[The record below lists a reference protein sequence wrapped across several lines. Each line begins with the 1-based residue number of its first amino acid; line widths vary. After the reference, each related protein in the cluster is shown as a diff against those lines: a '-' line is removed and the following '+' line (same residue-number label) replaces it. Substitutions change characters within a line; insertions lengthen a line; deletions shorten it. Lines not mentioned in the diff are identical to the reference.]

1 MKIKMIINPGEIWSL
16 NSDYEISL
24 YFNRL
29 SLFIRR
35 ENISHRIPFSHFP
48 FLLFSQNCP
57 PRSHQYTSDISFIP
71 FHQNKQNIDSFQI

>member
-24 YFNRL
+24 YFNEL

-35 ENISHRIPFSHFP
+35 ENISHRIPSSLSSFFLKIVPLVLLNIRAIFPLFHFTIVTP
-48 FLLFSQNCP
+48 E
-57 PRSHQYTSDISFIP
+57 
-71 FHQNKQNIDSFQI
+71 